1 MSDGPIMIM
10 AGGTGGHVFPGL
22 AVAEALREQ
31 ERAVVWLGTRRGL
44 EARVVPQHGIDIEWI
59 SISGFRRRGPLA
71 WLAAPFKAAAATL
84 QVLGTLRRRRPAAVL
99 GMGGYVSG
107 PGGVAA
113 WLARRPLLIHEQNSV
128 VGTTN
133 RWLAHLARCVFE
145 AFPGSFP
152 RAAHARCIG
161 NPVRDAI
168 TRVASPRERARAVPA
183 TRSRLLVL
191 GGSQGSRALNETV
204 PAAVALLP
212 EALRPLIRHQAGQTI
227 DAARSAYTAARVDA
241 EILPF
246 IDDMAAAYGAADLVI
261 ARAGALTLAELAA
274 VGVAAILVPYP
285 YAVDDHQTK
294 NAAHFVAVGAAV
306 LIAEQDL
313 SAARLAQELGTLLGQ
328 RARLLE
334 MSERAR
340 NLARP
345 AAARDL
351 AAACIELAERYA

>member
-22 AVAEALREQ
+22 AVAEVLRAQ

-59 SISGFRRRGPLA
+59 SISGVRRRGPLA
-71 WLAAPFKAAAATL
+71 WLTAPFKTAAATV

-99 GMGGYVSG
+99 GMGGFVSG
-107 PGGVAA
+107 PGGIAA
-113 WLARRPLLIHEQNSV
+113 WLARRPLLIHEQNAV

-133 RWLAHLARCVFE
+133 RWLAHLARRVFE

-152 RAAHARCIG
+152 RTVHARCIG
-161 NPVRDAI
+161 NPVRAAI
-168 TRVASPRERARAVPA
+168 TRVAPPRERARGGAPA
-183 TRSRLLVL
+183 RGRLLVL

-204 PAAVALLP
+204 PAAVARLP
-212 EALRPLIRHQAGQTI
+212 ESLRPVIRHQAGQTL
-227 DAARSAYTAARVDA
+227 DAARSAYSAAEVEA

-246 IDDMAAAYGAADLVI
+246 IDDMAAAYAAADLVI

-294 NAAHFVAVGAAV
+294 NAAQFVAAGAAV
-306 LIAEQDL
+306 LIAEADL
-313 SAARLAQELGTLLGQ
+313 SAARLARELEALLGQ

-340 NLARP
+340 NCARP
-345 AAARDL
+345 AAAHDL